1 MLAALW
7 SGLDLRFEDAAVE
20 KEFAEGIGMDLVRSV
35 RLITLVY
42 AVCIACMLAGFLRAE
57 YRNEQYLFS
66 WALDDPRT
74 FVFSGWVF
82 MLALSASGSV
92 AAHWSL
98 RRRQGWADR
107 ERVVVCFF
115 STISVAMCAFTHRLI
130 PVLMGHDPSEVWAV
144 PSCSGGGGGWYLVM
158 LHLFGPMASLPIRTH
173 IISFHPALTVVL
185 FTISAFFNDSQ
196 LTGITVMNVIKFMA
210 LRMQRELQFA
220 KYATTS
226 LLRMTCDS
234 AIWISANGE
243 TVLESDQWLDHT
255 MEKSM
260 TGKRLVECFP
270 AHSSAPGELAQLLG
284 KMTNAE
290 GGVPVSLLP
299 VRLRTGRGVAL
310 EADLFVVNRWLG
322 GLGSSTALSDAMG
335 TLMGVRSRS
344 ESSAGLTELN
354 EGPSPEVWPADCRRS
369 ALNEPLRH
377 PTTDTDEAAKCPAP
391 SCVDSSGGST
401 VALASE
407 TSGIRLP
414 AEATV
419 LVETTSQKAVSV
431 PVSSL
436 TTGAKVYCLVGSFSQ
451 PALAP
456 VPISQAVATI
466 PEELFHHV
474 VVSRAGHGEHDIL
487 VPISNSILVQS
498 STRQLYRLAGQKL
511 GPSEL
516 YEVVAADRQ
525 TIATGLSAVR
535 YNVSSKQ
542 GETLAGAVSLPFGR
556 RAVLGVLACMDRD
569 VAKLDSETPFFVVT
583 TGRGASKG
591 PSEATS
597 MAWASL
603 SDVASQASSRMT
615 RVTFAQSH
623 LDGRLPGEGTAVL
636 QL

>member
-1 MLAALW
+1 
-7 SGLDLRFEDAAVE
+7 
-20 KEFAEGIGMDLVRSV
+20 
-35 RLITLVY
+35 
-42 AVCIACMLAGFLRAE
+42 
-57 YRNEQYLFS
+57 
-66 WALDDPRT
+66 
-74 FVFSGWVF
+74 
-82 MLALSASGSV
+82 
-92 AAHWSL
+92 
-98 RRRQGWADR
+98 
-107 ERVVVCFF
+107 
-115 STISVAMCAFTHRLI
+115 MCAFTHRLI